1 MLVTDIQHAQTV
13 FGKVEK
19 NESIEPHDVLDAV
32 RTGFQFE
39 ENRFG
44 LSGLQLFETVW
55 GGYSSLIVP
64 FNTDESFANTRSEC
78 LAFASQFTS
87 PTSSTMYPIISVRVF
102 WNCVQAT
109 LAAHGQTVNTESMV
123 NQMLLTNNT
132 LPDNVFKFVIRT
144 QIGLVMFHFTRMINT
159 YFVDAMEQNKSQS
172 DALRFG
178 NSVLT
183 ALGKNDLKIVVPDTN
198 FFRTQ
203 TRENISFFTGVPI
216 GSPEFE
222 SLFRLVQTD
231 SLTQNAVQTILLK
244 AKTDLALLSGSDVV
258 FSEICA
264 HYLASMAVVTTQY
277 LRHIQPSDESSF
289 GRRKSAKKG
298 RNVRTGRR

>member
-1 MLVTDIQHAQTV
+1 MFVNDIERAQTV

-44 LSGLQLFETVW
+44 LTGLQLFETVW

-64 FNTDESFANTRSEC
+64 FHTDESFVNARSEC
-78 LAFASQFTS
+78 LAFASSTS
-87 PTSSTMYPIISVRVF
+87 SPAPSTMYPILAVRVF

-109 LAAHGQTVNTESMV
+109 LAAHGQTVNTGSMA
-123 NQMLLTNNT
+123 NQMLLTNI
-132 LPDNVFKFVIRT
+132 PSDNVFKFVMRT

-172 DALRFG
+172 HFG
-178 NSVLT
+178 SSVLT
-183 ALGKNDLKIVVPDTN
+183 TLGKNDLDIVVPDTN

-203 TRENISFFTGVPI
+203 TREHISFFTGVPT

-244 AKTDLALLSGSDVV
+244 AKTDLASLVLEKDL

-264 HYLASMAVVTTQY
+264 HYLASMAVVTTKY
-277 LRHIQPSDESSF
+277 LRHIQPSGENESSF
-289 GRRKSAKKG
+289 GRRKSTKKG
-298 RNVRTGRR
+298 RKVRTGRR